1 MSKKRQK
8 KTQEKID
15 QVVKSM
21 LKNAPKKG
29 TDYEKV
35 RYVYET
41 LIRQVDYDQ
50 AVSNSQN
57 IISTFLKKKTVCQ
70 GYAYGMQ
77 YLLEKLGVDCTTVEG
92 TAYER
97 NHAWN
102 LVRMDGEYYYVD
114 TTWGN
119 SQFVSTGR
127 SKEEGKY
134 INYSYLGA
142 TTQEISRTHQM
153 ANEITLPVCTAR
165 ENNYFVKEGL
175 YFQEYAPERIGE
187 AIRSRYEAGD
197 DSIQIKFASQD
208 IYEQVMQ
215 YFVEDFHV
223 RDYCPDMQ
231 TLRYVENTEDGTL
244 LIVFRQNSGEERGDT
259 V

>member
-1 MSKKRQK
+1 MMAI
-8 KTQEKID
+8 TGIIID
-15 QVVKSM
+15 ATVKDM
-21 LKNAPKKG
+21 LKQAPRKG

-50 AVSNSQN
+50 TVKNSQN
-57 IISTFLKKKTVCQ
+57 IISTFVRKKTVCQ

-77 YLLEKLGVDCTTVEG
+77 YLLGKLGVDCTTVEG
-92 TAYER
+92 MAYSR

-119 SQFVSTGR
+119 SQFVSSGK
-127 SKEEGKY
+127 SKQEGKF

-142 TTQEISRTHQM
+142 TTQEIARTHQM
-153 ANEITLPVCTAR
+153 SDVISLPKCTAS

-175 YFQEYAPERIGE
+175 YYQAFDPEKIG
-187 AIRSRYEAGD
+187 ASIRSRYEEGAD
-197 DSIQIKFASQD
+197 TVQMKFASQD

-215 YFVEDFHV
+215 YFVEEFHI
-223 RDYCPDMQ
+223 RDYCPDLK
-231 TLRYVENTEDGTL
+231 TLQYVENIEDGTL
-244 LIVFRQNSGEERGDT
+244 LIVFHQDL
-259 V
+259 